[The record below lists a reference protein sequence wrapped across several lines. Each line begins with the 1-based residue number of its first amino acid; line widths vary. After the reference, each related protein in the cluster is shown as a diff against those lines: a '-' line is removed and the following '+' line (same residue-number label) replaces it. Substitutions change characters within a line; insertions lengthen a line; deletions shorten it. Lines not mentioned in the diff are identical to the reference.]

1 MPITLEN
8 ISARPSRQ
16 TLKIKGIG
24 TRDTMQYLSA
34 LGGTYQDAIFNEQT
48 SNLPDEYIRLDEMAR
63 DEKQYNLNIYEFFF
77 EPTPELICE
86 EIKTTLDFHYL
97 NSPTFRR
104 LVNYKVDYI
113 INNDID
119 TNKCEVKISPN
130 YSYENAEGGR

>member
-63 DEKQYNLNIYEFFF
+63 DEKQYNLNIYEFERFQRII
-77 EPTPELICE
+77 PRSSRK
-86 EIKTTLDFHYL
+86 EIMLERYSTTMVGWQIRYFQ
-97 NSPTFRR
+97 S
-104 LVNYKVDYI
+104 
-113 INNDID
+113 
-119 TNKCEVKISPN
+119 
-130 YSYENAEGGR
+130 

>member
-48 SNLPDEYIRLDEMAR
+48 SNLPDEYIRLDEMAS
-63 DEKQYNLNIYEFFF
+63 DEKQYNLNIYEFF
-77 EPTPELICE
+77 
-86 EIKTTLDFHYL
+86 L
-97 NSPTFRR
+97 NQHLNLYAKKLKQRWIF
-104 LVNYKVDYI
+104 I
-113 INNDID
+113 I
-119 TNKCEVKISPN
+119 
-130 YSYENAEGGR
+130 